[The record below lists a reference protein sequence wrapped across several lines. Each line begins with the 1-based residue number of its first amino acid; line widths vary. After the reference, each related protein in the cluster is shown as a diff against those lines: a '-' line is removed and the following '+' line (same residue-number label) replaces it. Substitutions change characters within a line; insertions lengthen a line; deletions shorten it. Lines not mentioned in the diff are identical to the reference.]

1 MTQMPVLS
9 VLLFGIARD
18 LAGRLTLPVPL
29 PPGGRV
35 IDLLDTLRAQYPALT
50 GIKSLLIAV
59 NGEYAEPD
67 QILHHQDEIAIIPP
81 VSGG

>member
-1 MTQMPVLS
+1 MSQSSTVS

-18 LAGRLTLPVPL
+18 LTGKSTLQTTLPAT
-29 PPGGRV
+29 GRV
-35 IDLLDTLRAQYPALT
+35 GDLLDALRLQHPALG

-59 NGEYAEPD
+59 NGDYADPD
-67 QILHHQDEIAIIPP
+67 TQLHPNDEIALIPP

>member
-1 MTQMPVLS
+1 MTESPALS

-18 LAGRLTLPVPL
+18 LTGRSSLPSPM

-35 IDLLDTLRAQYPALT
+35 GDLLDALRAQYPALS

-59 NGEYAEPD
+59 NGEYADADLVLNPR
-67 QILHHQDEIAIIPP
+67 DEIAIIPP

>member
-1 MTQMPVLS
+1 MSQFNTLS

-18 LAGRLTLPVPL
+18 LTGQSVLSNPL
-29 PPGGRV
+29 PPGGSV
-35 IDLLDTLRAQYPALT
+35 ADLLEAVQTQYPALR

-67 QILHHQDEIAIIPP
+67 LLLYPNDEIAIIPP

>member
-1 MTQMPVLS
+1 MSQPANLS

-18 LAGRLTLPVPL
+18 LTGQSVLPGLL

-35 IDLLDTLRAQYPALT
+35 GDLLEALRAKYPALN

-59 NGEYAEPD
+59 NGEYADPD
-67 QILHHQDEIAIIPP
+67 QLLQPNDEIAIIPP

>member
-1 MTQMPVLS
+1 MNASIS

-18 LAGRLTLPVPL
+18 LTGQSTVSVPL
-29 PPGGRV
+29 MSEASVG
-35 IDLLDTLRAQYPALT
+35 DLLDQLHQQYPALT
-50 GIKSLLIAV
+50 GIRSLLVAV

-67 QILHHQDEIAIIPP
+67 QRLVSTDEIAIIPP

>member
-1 MTQMPVLS
+1 MTQPPAVS

-18 LAGRLTLPVPL
+18 LTGRSTLPVPL
-29 PPGGRV
+29 PSDGR
-35 IDLLDTLRAQYPALT
+35 IDTLINTLCQQYPLLT

-59 NGEYAEPD
+59 NGEYAGPD
-67 QILHHQDEIAIIPP
+67 QMLNPNDEVAIIPP

>member
-1 MTQMPVLS
+1 MNQLPVLS

-18 LAGRLTLPVPL
+18 LTGQLSLPVPL
-29 PPGGRV
+29 APGGRV
-35 IDLLDTLRAQYPALT
+35 VDLLDTLHAQYPALT

-59 NGEYAEPD
+59 NGEYAESD
-67 QILHHQDEIAIIPP
+67 QMLHHHDEIAIIPP